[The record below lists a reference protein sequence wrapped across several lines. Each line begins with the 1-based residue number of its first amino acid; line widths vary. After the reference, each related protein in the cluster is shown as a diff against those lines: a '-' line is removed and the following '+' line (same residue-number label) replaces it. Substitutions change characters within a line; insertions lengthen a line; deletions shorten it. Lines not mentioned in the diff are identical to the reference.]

1 MSRNDPPNF
10 FLGDALRE
18 IRKKKNCYD
27 GYEVNKVWEELVCS
41 SRSQCFDSTLTNDK
55 INTFLSMGKKIFR
68 YFFSSVHVI

>member
-18 IRKKKNCYD
+18 IRKKNCYD

-55 INTFLSMGKKIFR
+55 INTFLSMGKKK
-68 YFFSSVHVI
+68 FFGTFSLASM